1 MVGRATSRRKLRVIR
16 VKKNMVAV
24 QITKLDQNAKEVDS
38 LNFFKEHHWV
48 FA

>member
-16 VKKNMVAV
+16 AKKNMVAV
-24 QITKLDQNAKEVDS
+24 QITKLDQNAKEADPLKFS
-38 LNFFKEHHWV
+38 KEHHWV